1 MAERT
6 RFRKLSEQ
14 DGFKNSFLSP
24 NEDNTAHLIAK
35 LNAMFQAALGPGRN
49 SGRRG
54 GGGFR
59 YAEAA
64 SGFAFPSHGLDPGV
78 IATELGACF
87 EGSIRWHDPNAAFNI
102 TPAPDFDAVAAAT
115 LAMLLNPNCLW
126 DVTSGHW
133 LLAEQKIA
141 RALGAG
147 IFPGAPATGFST
159 FGGKATLMYGIKMG
173 LAASDRAHKRQG
185 LKGGHVV
192 LASAAAHYSLE
203 DVADYLGLGTSAV
216 LRIPCDSSGSMDP
229 GCFEA
234 KLEQCLAAGNRVAAV
249 IVNGGATID
258 FPVDDASRIKA
269 ACRRKEV
276 EHHLDYAIHLHGDTV
291 AGWAWLFADDA
302 LLQDG
307 SRSSQKVLEAKKR
320 LTCIQETDSAGV
332 DFHKTGL
339 CPYSTTFFILK
350 RKERLPDLG
359 GHQGAPNLDCEH
371 GDLHL
376 HHLTL
381 ENSRAA
387 TGIAAAY
394 ASVLKLGRDGLTR
407 YLRHQQEVRE
417 LYENLIESRFS
428 GLFTI
433 LNRASLG
440 FEIVLAVNEPNGKPI
455 SPHAYLAIKDRLWK
469 TDGHDN
475 TPIIGFV
482 PHYQT
487 PEGTVPAFLIY
498 PMSPHTDPD
507 ACLNL
512 LLQLREAASAL
523 VPPKRPPTAHSFRPD
538 LVPPR

>member
-1 MAERT
+1 MAEQVS
-6 RFRKLSEQ
+6 FRKLSEQ

-24 NEDNTAHLIAK
+24 NEDNIAHLITK
-35 LNAMFQAALGPGRN
+35 IKAMFLAALGPGRN

-59 YAEAA
+59 YTEAA
-64 SGFAFPSHGLDPGV
+64 SGFAFPDHGLDTEA
-78 IATELGACF
+78 IAAELGACCK
-87 EGSIRWHDPNAAFNI
+87 GSIRWHDPNAAFNI

-115 LAMLLNPNCLW
+115 LAMVLNPNCLW

-141 RALGAG
+141 QALGAG
-147 IFPGAPATGFST
+147 IFPGHTATGFST

-173 LAASDRAHKRQG
+173 LAVSDRSHKRQG
-185 LKGGHVV
+185 LNGAYVI

-203 DVADYLGLGTSAV
+203 DVADYLGMGTSSV
-216 LRIPCDSSGSMDP
+216 VRISCDMSGSMDP
-229 GCFEA
+229 DCFEA
-234 KLEQCLAAGNRVAAV
+234 TLGQCLAAGKRVAAV

-269 ACRRKEV
+269 ACLRKEA
-276 EHHLDYAIHLHGDTV
+276 EYQLDYSIHLHGDTV

-307 SRSSQKVLEAKKR
+307 SRSSQKVLEAKRR
-320 LTCIQETDSAGV
+320 LTCIQETDSVGV

-339 CPYSTTFFILK
+339 SPYNTTFFLMR
-350 RKERLPDLG
+350 RKERLADLG
-359 GHQGAPNLDCEH
+359 GHLGAPNLDCGH

-381 ENSRAA
+381 ENSRPA

-394 ASVLKLGRDGLTR
+394 ASMLKLGRDGLTR
-407 YLRHQQEVRE
+407 YLRYQQDVRE
-417 LYENLIESRFS
+417 TYENLIESRFS
-428 GLFTI
+428 GIFTI

-440 FEIVLAVNEPNGKPI
+440 FEIVITVNKSNGKPI
-455 SPHAYLAIKDRLWK
+455 SRDDYAAIKDRLWR

-475 TPIIGFV
+475 APIIGFV
-482 PHYQT
+482 PHYLTQKG
-487 PEGTVPAFLIY
+487 PVPAFLIY
-498 PMSPHTDPD
+498 PMSPHTDPN

-512 LLQLREAASAL
+512 LLQLKRATLALASC
-523 VPPKRPPTAHSFRPD
+523 KRPPSTHAFRPD